1 MSAKALAVFSTNA
14 GTVAASLLAG
24 TTTETSGSLDPVIGG
39 CPMCACSH
47 LAKLGVTRTT
57 PIRAQSAQGP
67 GRGTT
72 EIRRAGRYQ
81 RGLTLCVA
89 MSPVGWL
96 QPFLEVEV
104 GPGAAMPVRGPRLT
118 SRGCPV
124 AEQSGRSGKLF
135 RNGIPRGVR

>member
-96 QPFLEVEV
+96 QPFLEVESGLV
-104 GPGAAMPVRGPRLT
+104 LLCLFAAHA

-124 AEQSGRSGKLF
+124 AEQSGRSGKL
-135 RNGIPRGVR
+135 